1 MALDIVVIGAG
12 MGGLSTAAHLVSQG
26 HRVRVFE
33 STSVVGGKAGRRV
46 IDGFR
51 FDTGPTLL
59 TMADVV
65 RRAFRA
71 AGGDLDRDVGL
82 SPIHPETRYF
92 FAANGLADGAP
103 KRVDLVQDPEET
115 ARNIDAVFAGEGA
128 AYKKFLAHA
137 ATIWRYA
144 SEPYLEVPFTGYSAF
159 TLRVLKRGLGAVK
172 LGKNLGTLDALGRE
186 FFRSAELRMFVE
198 RFATYVGGD
207 PSQTSAAYANIAHV
221 ECTMGAMHPRG
232 GMAAIARSLAERI
245 EARGAPI
252 RCDAKVTEVL
262 VERGRVWGVRV
273 EGEPSPVRCDAVVVN
288 VDPQTAAES
297 FLARYADEL
306 ELASL
311 RKRERS
317 VSCYALLLGIEG
329 DVGPLAHHTL
339 YFPRDYAKEFSDIY
353 RGRVAPTD
361 PTIYVNV
368 PSLTEA
374 GVAPEG
380 CHSLYVLVNAPATGD
395 EPERWT
401 EGSQEVVR
409 IDEAIVR
416 RLEELVPKIA
426 SRIRVRSRVTP
437 LDIAAL
443 GSVGGAIY
451 GEAPHGPTAPFRRPK
466 QRVDALRG
474 LYLVGGSAHP
484 GGGVAMVTLGGEH
497 VSTLI
502 REDASSL
509 ARDRRGS

>member
-12 MGGLSTAAHLVSQG
+12 MGGLSAAAHLLSQG

-33 STSVVGGKAGRRV
+33 STAAVGGKAGRRV

-71 AGGDLDRDVGL
+71 VGGDLDRDVGL

-92 FAANGLADGAP
+92 FSSKDGRPA
-103 KRVDLVQDPEET
+103 RVDVVQDPDET
-115 ARNIDAVFAGEGA
+115 ARNIEAVFAGEGA
-128 AYKKFLAHA
+128 AYKKFIEHA

-172 LGKNLGTLDALGRE
+172 LGKNLGTLEGLARE
-186 FFRSAELRMFVE
+186 YFRSPELRMFVE

-207 PSQTSAAYANIAHV
+207 PSLTSAAYANIAHV

-232 GMAAIARSLAERI
+232 GMAAIARSLAARI
-245 EARGAPI
+245 EGKGATI
-252 RCDAKVTEVL
+252 RCGAKVQEVL
-262 VERGRVWGVRV
+262 VERERVWGVRV
-273 EGEPSPVRCDAVVVN
+273 EGEPEPIRCDAVVVN

-297 FLARYADEL
+297 FLARCAKEL
-306 ELASL
+306 ELSAL

-317 VSCYALLLGIEG
+317 VSCYALLLGVEG
-329 DVGPLAHHTL
+329 PVSPLAHHTL
-339 YFPRDYAKEFSDIY
+339 YFPRDYSREFSDIY
-353 RGRVAPTD
+353 RRRVAPTD

-395 EPERWT
+395 EPERWS
-401 EGSQEVVR
+401 EGSPEVARV
-409 IDEAIVR
+409 DEAIVH
-416 RLEELVPKIA
+416 RLSELLPDVA

-451 GEAPHGPTAPFRRPK
+451 GEAPHGTTAPFRRPK

-497 VSTLI
+497 ASTLI

-509 ARDRRGS
+509 AR